1 MMRIDRN
8 SVIIMVMI
16 IVIGGVYFYQN
27 YFNQVEPV
35 YTLEY
40 DDLFNYSYYRN
51 YGNDQYLVD
60 NWTLRYYHTN
70 WTESV
75 IWYEYGPFSVV
86 FEAPENDM
94 TLQLSGIQVMPDD
107 PDFVFPLTIYQGGA
121 YYAELEPFWSENV
134 SCIDL
139 PTINLDSSGTYTIIL
154 TGVAYPGGHKYSLR
168 SGDEGFETVE
178 VYVYFQLVDQNGHVS
193 KFNIDNRIW
202 GARTK
207 PR

>member
-1 MMRIDRN
+1 MRIDRIP
-8 SVIIMVMI
+8 VIILVLI
-16 IVIGGVYFYQN
+16 VVIGGFYVYQT
-27 YFNQVEPV
+27 YFNQVEPL

-40 DDLFNYSYYRN
+40 DDLFSYSYYRN

-70 WTESV
+70 WTEPV
-75 IWYEYGPFSVV
+75 IWYEYGPFSVA

-94 TLQLSGIQVMPDD
+94 KLQLSGIQVTPDE

-121 YYAELEPFWSENV
+121 YYIELEPFWSQNV
-134 SCIDL
+134 SCSNL
-139 PTINLDSSGTYTIIL
+139 PMINLDSYGTYTIIL

-168 SGDEGFETVE
+168 HGDESFETVE
-178 VYVYFQLVDQNGHVS
+178 VYIYFQLLDQSGHVS
-193 KFNIDNRIW
+193 KFDIDNRIW
-202 GARTK
+202 GARTN

>member
-1 MMRIDRN
+1 MRLDRITIIVT
-8 SVIIMVMI
+8 VIIGAI
-16 IVIGGVYFYQN
+16 IGVYFYQS

-70 WTESV
+70 WTDVV
-75 IWYEYGPFSVV
+75 IMYEYGPFSVA
-86 FEAPENDM
+86 FEAPETDM
-94 TLQLSGIQVMPDD
+94 TLQLSGIQVTPDE

-121 YYAELEPFWSENV
+121 YYVELEPYWSQNV
-134 SCIDL
+134 SCSNL
-139 PTINLDSSGTYTIIL
+139 PAIKLNSSGTYTIIL
-154 TGVAYPGGHKYSLR
+154 TGVAYPGGHRYSLR
-168 SGDEGFETVE
+168 RGDDLFETVE
-178 VYVYFQLVDQNGHVS
+178 VYVYFQLVDQNGRVS
-193 KFNIDNRIW
+193 KFKIDNRIW
-202 GARTK
+202 GARTN

>member
-1 MMRIDRN
+1 MMRINRN
-8 SVIIMVMI
+8 SVIIIVLIM
-16 IVIGGVYFYQN
+16 VIGGVYLYQS

-60 NWTLRYYHTN
+60 SWTLRYYHTN

-94 TLQLSGIQVMPDD
+94 TLQLSGIQVTPDEL
-107 PDFVFPLTIYQGGA
+107 DFVFPLTIYQGGA
-121 YYAELEPFWSENV
+121 YYVELEPYWSENV
-134 SCIDL
+134 SCRNL
-139 PTINLDSSGTYTIIL
+139 PEINLGSSGTYTIIL
-154 TGVAYPGGHKYSLR
+154 TGVAYPGGHRYSLR
-168 SGDEGFETVE
+168 HGDDDFETVE
-178 VYVYFQLVDQNGHVS
+178 VYVYFQLVDQSGHVS
-193 KFNIDNRIW
+193 KFKIDNRIW